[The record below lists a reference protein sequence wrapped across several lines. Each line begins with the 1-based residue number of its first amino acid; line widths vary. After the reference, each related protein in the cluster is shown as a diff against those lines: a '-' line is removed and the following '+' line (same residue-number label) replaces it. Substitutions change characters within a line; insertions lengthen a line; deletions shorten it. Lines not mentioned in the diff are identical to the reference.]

1 VKDVAQDIGKLL
13 FSFTIERDLEW
24 KEFLRI
30 GRAIRYSDSRKIIMI
45 SLVAAFAVFF
55 LSAVVS
61 GFFLLLFIVIVV
73 EVALYMEFSVR
84 SIANNVRQRSPI
96 SYDFYEDGLIETM
109 LGKTNTVLY
118 GKFKA
123 VKMNAHVF
131 TLVGRETD
139 VVVVPRSLI
148 DRDAEIKLM
157 KLQRILG
164 S

>member
-1 VKDVAQDIGKLL
+1 MAQDIGKLL

-30 GRAIRYSDSRKIIMI
+30 GRAIRYSDSKKIIMI

-109 LGKTNTVLY
+109 LGKTVLY